1 MQYLFT
7 GPLFLA
13 RTKKRRVRR
22 KTRNLRAKR
31 EGETFFL
38 LFCTGESLQH
48 KACGIR
54 AFVLPDS
61 CMQTHTY

>member
-31 EGETFFL
+31 EGETFFFAL
-38 LFCTGESLQH
+38 LYRGELAASGLWH
-48 KACGIR
+48 SRFRVA
-54 AFVLPDS
+54 
-61 CMQTHTY
+61 